1 MGSRVLTE
9 GRGEVPKSS
18 LGGCK
23 TLQEV
28 KVREGKGPEC
38 PDEA

>member
-9 GRGEVPKSS
+9 GRSEVPKSS

-23 TLQEV
+23 AFQEV
-28 KVREGKGPEC
+28 KVIEGKGPKC